1 MRGCIGDIMKI
12 GKIIGGG
19 VGENVKI
26 RLERDVDIGDIVI
39 AEENDK
45 KFFMKIIDIFLSS
58 QIPNQFVEDMASKE
72 TKNIFDKEERF
83 YKIAIA
89 KILKINHGAPRDV
102 PNFFIDVREVE
113 KDDLKELKFQGEIEI
128 GKLRL
133 GSKTSDINVF
143 LPAEKLISHHMLVVA
158 ATGRG
163 KSNFA
168 KVFIKGLTETQKY
181 SSIVFDPHSEYYGKG
196 SYGLGDLKNTI
207 YYTPRGNGEELKIYA
222 EDLSPF
228 DFIGIVELS
237 DAQKEA
243 MILLSRMKDKI
254 KVAFEGNEEVGKS
267 WINIFLL
274 KSGDEVERMTDGK
287 VKKGTAIVLK
297 RRLMKVLDI
306 REGNGKLISKIFSYE
321 KRKGVSM
328 FDKILENV
336 KNRKTVIVDTS
347 MIGEDLEKII
357 SSSILNRV
365 FDYYRFKKQENE
377 KEFNSLPEVLIVFE
391 EAPRVLSN
399 DVTDKNVFERVAR
412 EGRKF
417 KIGLCAITQMPSLIP
432 QEILSQMNT
441 KVILGIPSPE
451 DRKAVVNSS
460 SQNISDETKEI
471 QMLDVGE
478 ALITSPFVDFPL
490 PVKIYKFDDLV
501 KDEKTDLVI

>member
-1 MRGCIGDIMKI
+1 MKI

-19 VGENVKI
+19 VGDNIKI
-26 RLERDVDIGDIVI
+26 RLEKDVDIGDIVI
-39 AEENDK
+39 TEEKNK

-72 TKNIFDKEERF
+72 TNNIFDKEERF

-89 KILKINHGAPRDV
+89 KILKINNGAPRDV
-102 PNFFIDVREVE
+102 PNFFSNVREIE

-133 GSKTSDINVF
+133 GSKVSDIKVF

-168 KVFIKGLTETQKY
+168 KVFLKGLTETEKY
-181 SSIVFDPHSEYYGKG
+181 SAIVFDPHSEYYGRG
-196 SYGLGDLKNTI
+196 NYGLGDLNNTI

-228 DFIGIVELS
+228 DFIGITELS

-243 MILLSRMKDKI
+243 MILVSRMKDKI
-254 KVAFEGNEEVGKS
+254 KVAFEGNENIGKC
-267 WINIFLL
+267 WINVFLL
-274 KSGDEVERMTDGK
+274 KSGDEIENMTGGK
-287 VKKGTAIVLK
+287 VKRGTAVVLK
-297 RRLMKVLDI
+297 RRLMKVLDV
-306 REGNGKLISKIFSYE
+306 RESENGLISKIFSPE
-321 KRKGVSM
+321 KRKGASI
-328 FDKILENV
+328 FDKILENA
-336 KNRKTVIVDTS
+336 KEKRTIIIDTS
-347 MIGEDLEKII
+347 MIGEDLEKVI
-357 SSSILNRV
+357 SSSILNRI
-365 FDYYRFKKQENE
+365 FDYYRFKKQEDE
-377 KEFNSLPEVLIVFE
+377 KAFNNLPEVLVVFE
-391 EAPRVLSN
+391 EAPRVLAS
-399 DVTDKNVFERVAR
+399 DVEDKNVFERVAR

-432 QEILSQMNT
+432 AEILSQMNT

-451 DRKAVVNSS
+451 DRRAVVNSS
-460 SQNISDETKEI
+460 AQNISDETKEI

-490 PVKIYKFDDLV
+490 PVKIHNFDELL
-501 KDEKTDLVI
+501 KNKRNDLVI

>member
-1 MRGCIGDIMKI
+1 MEI

-26 RLERDVDIGDIVI
+26 RLERNVDIGDIVI
-39 AEENDK
+39 AEENGK
-45 KFFMKIIDIFLSS
+45 KFFMKIVDIFLSS
-58 QIPNQFVEDMASKE
+58 QIPNQFVEDMASRE

-83 YKIAIA
+83 YKIGVA
-89 KILKINHGAPRDV
+89 KILKINNGAPRDV
-102 PNFFIDVREVE
+102 PNFFTNIREIE
-113 KDDLKELKFQGEIEI
+113 KEDLEELKFQGEIEI

-133 GSKTSDINVF
+133 GSKVSDISVF

-168 KVFIKGLTETQKY
+168 KVFLKGLTETEKY

-196 SYGLGDLKNTI
+196 SYGLGDLNNTI
-207 YYTPRGNGEELKIYA
+207 YYTPSGKGEELKIYA

-243 MILLSRMKDKI
+243 MILMSRMKDKI
-254 KVAFEGNEEVGKS
+254 NVAFEGNENIGKC

-274 KSGDEVERMTDGK
+274 KSGDEIEMMTGGK

-306 REGNGKLISKIFSYE
+306 REENGELFSKIFSTE
-321 KRKGVSM
+321 KRKSASI
-328 FDKILENV
+328 FEKILENV
-336 KNRKTVIVDTS
+336 RNRKTVIVDTS
-347 MIGEDLEKII
+347 MVGEDLEKII

-377 KEFNSLPEVLIVFE
+377 REFESLPEVLVVFE

-399 DVTDKNVFERVAR
+399 DVGDKNVFERVAR

-432 QEILSQMNT
+432 AEILSQMNT

-490 PVKIYKFDDLV
+490 PVKIYKFDNIIN
-501 KDEKTDLVI
+501 KKKTDFVI